1 MYDNAYCGINNN
13 NKLVNVKK
21 QRSRLTDTEGK
32 LVPVGRGEGG
42 GAAGGGELRHSNY

>member
-1 MYDNAYCGINNN
+1 MRQILYDIAYCGIN

-32 LVPVGRGEGG
+32 LVVTSGERRGWRGSRGVE
-42 GAAGGGELRHSNY
+42 N